1 MKEQQHRQQW
11 DGPEPGTP
19 SSIPERPLLTCR
31 VDVEV
36 GGFVGQVAGGL
47 QARTPGLDPGRVAQG
62 LGHVDHE
69 GTLVD
74 VLAGKQHLDLR
85 VAEEGQ
91 SSHPTYQ
98 SRASRQRKERSKVIT
113 LWRPST
119 LGRYTTEY
127 LLFTSLTG
135 VTRAC
140 RQARTVRSSAALPL
154 TGGQVTMC
162 VCVCV
167 HLLCVSLW
175 ILHVHQDFTQTR
187 LHCLH
192 QEGGRL
198 QNHVPQ
204 RLHA

>member
-1 MKEQQHRQQW
+1 MALNL
-11 DGPEPGTP
+11 GP
-19 SSIPERPLLTCR
+19 PLLTCR

-36 GGFVGQVAGGL
+36 GGFVGQVVGGL
-47 QARTPGLDPGRVAQG
+47 QAGTPGLDPGRVAQG

-74 VLAGKQHLDLR
+74 VLAGKQHLDLQ

-91 SSHPTYQ
+91 SGQPTNQ
-98 SRASRQRKERSKVIT
+98 SRASRQRQERSEVIT

-140 RQARTVRSSAALPL
+140 RQARTVRSSAALLL

-175 ILHVHQDFTQTR
+175 ILHVHQDFAQAR